1 MPGHWLWDCIP
12 DTRHD
17 DTGDSMPFCAKC
29 GTKLENATSFCSKC
43 GTATSRTAADLGDSI
58 TDALKTAGRELER
71 GLRTAGEEI
80 DKALR
85 EVRDDLPNQ
94 GGPFCPKCGRR
105 NPVDSGFCV
114 ACGGAIPRSS

>member
-1 MPGHWLWDCIP
+1 M
-12 DTRHD
+12 
-17 DTGDSMPFCAKC
+17 SFCANC
-29 GTKLENATSFCSKC
+29 GTKLEDATSFCSKC

-85 EVRDDLPNQ
+85 EVRDDLSNQ
-94 GGPFCPKCGRR
+94 DGPFCPKCGRR
-105 NPVDSGFCV
+105 NPVDAGFCV
-114 ACGGAIPRSS
+114 ACGGAISRSS